1 MKVRHGITLA
11 ILALAIA
18 CLFVGCGFLDTGTTI
33 DSRIQQ
39 FVTSVNED
47 TASTYTHFSNPTIA
61 NAVKDTAFWETQFPV
76 ADGPYTYVI
85 TSKTDTTDVRVTIT
99 GETSGLSNE
108 YAFDMKD
115 TGNLVEDWFI
125 SDIYIYDSINTT
137 WTSIFGTT

>member
-1 MKVRHGITLA
+1 MKVRHGITLV

-33 DSRIQQ
+33 DSRIDQ

-47 TASTYTHFSNPTIA
+47 TTGTYKHFSNSAIA
-61 NAVKDTAFWETQFPV
+61 NAVKDTNFWETWFPA

-85 TSKTDTTDVRVTIT
+85 TSKTDATDVRVTIT
-99 GETSGLSNE
+99 GETSSLANDYS
-108 YAFDMKD
+108 FDMTD
-115 TGNLVEDWFI
+115 TGDYVEDWFI
-125 SDIYIYDSINTT
+125 SDISIYSIIDTT